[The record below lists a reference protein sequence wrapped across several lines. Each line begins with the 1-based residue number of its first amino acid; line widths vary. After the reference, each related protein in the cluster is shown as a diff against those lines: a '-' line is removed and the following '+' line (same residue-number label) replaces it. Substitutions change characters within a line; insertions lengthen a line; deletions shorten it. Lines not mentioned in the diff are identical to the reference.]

1 MSLLSKIANR
11 LILCP
16 STTPVDPGD
25 NRREL
30 IFDSDGI
37 EIEAWVSTWGDF
49 ESAPAE
55 QRLVVLK
62 IPGTGG
68 RAERG
73 TVHPCELM
81 VQPGKQ
87 SRFVAAEV
95 WTLNHRGYG
104 GSTGPASLENFAPT
118 LEAFWNFIE
127 QKYPT
132 EVKLATGNSLGCISA
147 LHLAARK
154 DITAILIRN
163 PPSLKR
169 LISDRP
175 RYNWWNFGMAKH
187 IANQVPEP
195 LDSLTNASIA
205 KCPALI
211 VTSEKDRV
219 VPFKYQQEILDAYLG
234 EIKQFVIEGAEHHHR
249 IPQHQESEYIA
260 AIEWLHEKLQASPLS
275 SNR

>member
-1 MSLLSKIANR
+1 MSLLSKIADR

-16 STTPVDPGD
+16 STGPVDPGD

-37 EIEAWVSTWGDF
+37 EIEAWVSTWGEF
-49 ESAPAE
+49 ESTPSE
-55 QRLVVLK
+55 KRLVVLK

-81 VQPGKQ
+81 IASGKQ
-87 SRFVAAEV
+87 SRFSAAEV

-104 GSTGPASLENFAPT
+104 GSTGPASLENFVPT
-118 LEAFWNFIE
+118 LEAFWDCI
-127 QKYPT
+127 QHRYPT
-132 EVKLATGNSLGCISA
+132 EKKLATGNSLGCISA
-147 LHLAARK
+147 LHLSARK
-154 DITAILIRN
+154 DIDAILIRN
-163 PPSLKR
+163 PPALQR

-187 IANQVPEP
+187 VANQVPE
-195 LDSLTNASIA
+195 LLNSLANASIA

-219 VPFKYQQEILDAYLG
+219 VPSKYQREIMDVYSG
-234 EIKQFVIEGAEHHHR
+234 DVKQFVIEGAEHHHR

-260 AIEWLHEKLQASPLS
+260 AIEWLHEQLQ
-275 SNR
+275 N